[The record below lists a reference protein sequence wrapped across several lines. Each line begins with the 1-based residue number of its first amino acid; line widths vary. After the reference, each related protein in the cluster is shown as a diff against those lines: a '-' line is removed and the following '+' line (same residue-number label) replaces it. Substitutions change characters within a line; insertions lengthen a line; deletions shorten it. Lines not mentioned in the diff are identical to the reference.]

1 VSHRQEGGYATHLG
15 PEERGGIEPAVDIGF
30 LLEDGQWAF
39 SRRKNTAETSELSGL
54 HSRDG
59 FVCGGDLTLR
69 FEVGYLPLWLLL
81 KMEAPSV
88 QAKERLGYI
97 VNQI

>member
-1 VSHRQEGGYATHLG
+1 MPPTLGQRREEESSRQSILDSCWKMVGGHFS
-15 PEERGGIEPAVDIGF
+15 EEEYSGDFRTSR
-30 LLEDGQWAF
+30 LL
-39 SRRKNTAETSELSGL
+39 
-54 HSRDG
+54 SRDG
-59 FVCGGDLTLR
+59 FVCGGALTLR

-97 VNQI
+97 VNRIKIIWV

>member
-1 VSHRQEGGYATHLG
+1 MPPTLGQRREEESSRQSIL
-15 PEERGGIEPAVDIGF
+15 D
-30 LLEDGQWAF
+30 
-39 SRRKNTAETSELSGL
+39 S
-54 HSRDG
+54 
-59 FVCGGDLTLR
+59 
-69 FEVGYLPLWLLL
+69 LWLLL